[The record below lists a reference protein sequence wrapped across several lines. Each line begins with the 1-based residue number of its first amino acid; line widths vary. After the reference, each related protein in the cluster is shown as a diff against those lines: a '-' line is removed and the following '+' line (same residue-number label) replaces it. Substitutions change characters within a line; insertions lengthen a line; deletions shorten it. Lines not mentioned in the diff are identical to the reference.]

1 MLAPS
6 LRAAWSNRPLRKIL
20 LWQALLTGAAAFI
33 AAYFTGLHGALSAV
47 CGGAISM
54 AAGLLFAAIAKV
66 RQGADASDVLLT
78 ALKAEG
84 ARILFIV
91 VSLFVVLAVYRS
103 AVVVVLI
110 GTFIVTILAA
120 SMALFVGDRRD

>member
-1 MLAPS
+1 
-6 LRAAWSNRPLRKIL
+6 
-20 LWQALLTGAAAFI
+20 
-33 AAYFTGLHGALSAV
+33 
-47 CGGAISM
+47 M

-66 RQGADASDVLLT
+66 RQGADASDVLLI

-91 VSLFVVLAVYRS
+91 VSLFVVLAVYRN

-110 GTFIVTILAA
+110 GTFIVTILTA